1 MDEVELLIKKAE
13 LKLTSAKILFDN
25 RLYEDA
31 ISRGYYCMYY
41 SAKAI
46 LTLKGK
52 YPRTHRGVISQFGLE
67 FVKSGDI
74 EYYYA
79 KVFATAEER
88 RERADYDIFYKPSK
102 EEAGS
107 IIEDAEGFLNRIK
120 EAIKVIKNHHE

>member
-1 MDEVELLIKKAE
+1 LDEVELLIKKAE

-25 RLYEDA
+25 GLYEDA
-31 ISRGYYCMYY
+31 ISRAYYCMYY

-79 KVFATAEER
+79 KAFATAEER
-88 RERADYDIFYKPSK
+88 RERADYDIFYNPTK
-102 EEAGS
+102 EEAEE
-107 IIEDAEGFLNRIK
+107 IIEDAEKFLNRIK
-120 EAIKVIKNHHE
+120 KAIETIKAKS

>member
-1 MDEVELLIKKAE
+1 LDEVELLIKKAE

-25 RLYEDA
+25 GLYEDA
-31 ISRGYYCMYY
+31 ISRAYYCMYY

-79 KVFATAEER
+79 KAFVTAEER
-88 RERADYDIFYKPSK
+88 RERADYDIFYNPTK
-102 EEAGS
+102 EEVKE
-107 IIEDAEGFLNRIK
+107 IIEDAENS
-120 EAIKVIKNHHE
+120 